1 MSKNDKS
8 IKSSIVITGH
18 INADFDCLAAIVAA
32 GKLYPGSTLIF
43 PGSQEKNLRNFYM
56 ESATYFFNFKNF
68 KEIDIDSVELLVVV
82 DTSRSPRI
90 SHVKPLLEKKGLRI
104 HIYDHHMES
113 ECDLNPEKIVKKPW
127 GSSVAI
133 LTHEIR
139 KKNLTLHQEEA
150 TILGIGIYEDTG
162 SFTFNSTTEHDF
174 EAAKWLLSQGMEL
187 DVITDLINREL
198 DAQQI
203 SLLGELLAGATN
215 HSIHNLDIV
224 ISEVSTE
231 DYVGDFSLL
240 VHKFMDIENIKVLF
254 ALARMN
260 DRVLLVARSKT
271 PDVDVG
277 SICSNFGG
285 GGHTYAASA
294 TIKNLTPAQVRDEL
308 FAMLYS
314 QINPSITIEKLM
326 SKRPVVIPR
335 NMTISKAVE
344 RMTQF
349 SLKGVPVVDSLE
361 NMRVVGILE
370 HNIADKALSHKL
382 GNVEVEVYMEQP
394 FSIVSTS
401 TSLFDVM
408 DIILGQK
415 QRLVPVV
422 DKNKVIAVI
431 TRTDLINLMVQ
442 DPARIPE
449 SLYPSKKQ
457 VRNIAG
463 TMRNRLPKDILRILE
478 TAGKLGEEL
487 GIEVYIVGGFVRDLI
502 LTRSN
507 LDLDLVVE
515 GDGISFAKRLGSL
528 LTGRVKA
535 HNKFKTAV
543 LILETG
549 QRVDVATARLEYYEY
564 PAALPTVELS
574 SIKMDLYRRDF
585 TINALAV
592 HLNPSNFGKLV
603 DFFGS
608 QRDIKERVLRVLHS
622 LSFVE
627 DPTRIM
633 RAIRFEQRFD
643 FTIGGQTSNLI
654 KNALKLKLFNKLS
667 GHRILHELKII
678 LMEEKVVPCLK
689 RLEELGILEA
699 INPLIK
705 LSANR
710 IKVLEELEKVVDWYG
725 RLYLE
730 PEISR
735 WRTFFLGI
743 CLGISKKNMWQIYQR
758 LSFSQRQER
767 EFVQMREAIFKA
779 SGQIINIKQDLAPSQ
794 IYEILSPV
802 PVEGILFIMARAEIE
817 NVKKNISKY
826 LTQLRNREIEVGGDD
841 LKDMGLE
848 PGPIYTALLTEV
860 KKACLDGIAR
870 TREDQLEFL
879 HKKVLSIKDKSNKG
893 VTGPLSGVINDR

>member
-1 MSKNDKS
+1 MSSNDNKIQS
-8 IKSSIVITGH
+8 KTVITGH

-32 GKLYPGSTLIF
+32 GKLYPEATLVF
-43 PGSQEKNLRNFYM
+43 PGSQEKNLRNFYI

-68 KEIDIDSVELLVVV
+68 KDIDIDSVELLVVV

-90 SHVKPLLEKKGLRI
+90 SHVQSLLEKENLRI
-104 HIYDHHMES
+104 HVYDHHMES
-113 ECDLNPEKIVKKPW
+113 QCDLNPEKIIKKPW

-139 KKNLTLHQEEA
+139 EKNLTLHQEEA
-150 TILGIGIYEDTG
+150 TILGVGIYEDTG

-198 DAQQI
+198 DGQQI
-203 SLLGELLAGATN
+203 SLLGELVSNAAT
-215 HSIHNLDIV
+215 HSIHNIDIV
-224 ISEVSTE
+224 ISEVSTP

-240 VHKFMDIENIKVLF
+240 VHKFMDIENVKILF

-260 DRVLLVARSKT
+260 DRVHLVARSKT
-271 PDVDVG
+271 PEVDVG
-277 SICSNFGG
+277 AICASFGG

-294 TIKNLTPAQVRDEL
+294 TIKDRTPAQVRDEL
-308 FAMLYS
+308 FALLYS

-335 NMTISKAVE
+335 NMTIAKAVE
-344 RMTQF
+344 KMTQY
-349 SLKGVPVVDSLE
+349 SLKGVPVVDSLD

-382 GNVEVEVYMEQP
+382 DTVEVEIYMQQT
-394 FSIVSTS
+394 FSTITK
-401 TSLFDVM
+401 TTPLFDVM
-408 DIILGQK
+408 DIILGRK

-422 DKNKVIAVI
+422 DKDKVMAVI

-449 SLYPSKKQ
+449 SLYPAKKQ
-457 VRNIAG
+457 VRNIANI
-463 TMRNRLPKDILRILE
+463 MRNRLPENILNILE
-478 TAGKLGEEL
+478 TAGRLAEEY
-487 GIEVYIVGGFVRDLI
+487 GIEVYIVGGFVRDII
-502 LTRSN
+502 LTRNN

-515 GDGISFAKRLGSL
+515 GEGISFAKKLADNLG
-528 LTGRVKA
+528 GRIKS

-543 LILETG
+543 IILPDG
-549 QRVDVATARLEYYEY
+549 QRIDVATARLEYYEY

-627 DPTRIM
+627 DPTRIL
-633 RAIRFEQRFD
+633 RAIRFEQRFG
-643 FTIGGQTSNLI
+643 FTIGGQTSRLI

-667 GHRILHELKII
+667 GYRILHELKII
-678 LMEEKVVPCLK
+678 LKEEKVLPCLN
-689 RLEELGILEA
+689 RLDELGILEA
-699 INPLIK
+699 VHPLLK
-705 LSANR
+705 LSSAR
-710 IKVLEELEKVVDWYG
+710 TKVLAELEKVLDWYE

-735 WRTFFLGI
+735 WKTFFLGM
-743 CLGISKKNMWQIYQR
+743 CLGISKKNMFQVYQR
-758 LSFSQRQER
+758 LSFSQSEER
-767 EFVQMREAIFKA
+767 EFVHMREAIFMA
-779 SGQIINIKQDLAPSQ
+779 SGRIINVKQELAPSK

-802 PVEGILFIMARAEIE
+802 PVEGILFIMARAERE
-817 NVKKNISKY
+817 NVKKNISQY
-826 LTQLRNREIEVGGDD
+826 LTIIRNKEIEVGGDD
-841 LKDMGLE
+841 LKDMGLV
-848 PGPIYTALLTEV
+848 PGPVYTDLLNEV
-860 KKACLDGIAR
+860 KMVCLDGVAR

-879 HKKVLSIKDKSNKG
+879 RKKVLSLREKSQSMT
-893 VTGPLSGVINDR
+893 TGPLFGKLNDM

>member
-1 MSKNDKS
+1 MPKSDKP
-8 IKSSIVITGH
+8 IKSKTVITGH

-32 GKLYPGSTLIF
+32 GKLYPGATLIF

-68 KEIDIDSVELLVVV
+68 REIDVDSVELLVVV

-90 SHVKPLLEKKGLRI
+90 SHIKPLLKKPGLRV
-104 HIYDHHMES
+104 HVYDHHMES
-113 ECDLNPEKIVKKPW
+113 RCDLEPEKIIKKPW

-139 KKNLTLHQEEA
+139 KESLTLLPEEA
-150 TILGIGIYEDTG
+150 TIMGIGLYEDTG

-174 EAAKWLLSQGMEL
+174 EAGKWLLSQGMEL
-187 DVITDLINREL
+187 EVITDLLNREL
-198 DAQQI
+198 TGQQI
-203 SLLGELLAGATN
+203 SLLGELLDGATT
-215 HSIHNLDIV
+215 HSIHNVDIV
-224 ISEVSTE
+224 ISEVSTP

-240 VHKFMDIENIKVLF
+240 VHKFMDIENIKILF
-254 ALARMN
+254 ALGRMN
-260 DRVLLVARSKT
+260 DRIHLVARSKT
-271 PDVDVG
+271 AEVDVG
-277 SICSNFGG
+277 AICTSFGG

-294 TIKNLTPAQVRDEL
+294 TIKDRTLAEVRDEL

-314 QINPSITIEKLM
+314 QVNPSITIEKLM
-326 SKRPVVIPR
+326 SKPPVAITR
-335 NMTISKAVE
+335 NMTISQAVE

-349 SLKGVPVVDSLE
+349 SLKGVPVVDNLE

-382 GNVEVEVYMEQP
+382 GDVEIEIYMQHP
-394 FSIVSTS
+394 FATVKTTS
-401 TSLFDVM
+401 SLYRVM
-408 DIILGQK
+408 EIILGLK

-422 DKNKVIAVI
+422 ENDRVIAVI
-431 TRTDLINLMVQ
+431 TRTDLINMMVQ

-449 SLYPSKKQ
+449 SLYPDKKQ
-457 VRNIAG
+457 VRNIG
-463 TMRNRLPKDILRILE
+463 NIMRNRLPKGILGILE
-478 TAGKLGEEL
+478 AAGRLAEQH
-487 GIEVYIVGGFVRDLI
+487 GIEVYIVGGFVRDII
-502 LTRSN
+502 LTRPN

-515 GDGISFAKRLGSL
+515 GDGIEFARKLASRLD
-528 LTGRVKA
+528 GRVKV

-543 LILETG
+543 LILPDG

-592 HLNPSNFGKLV
+592 HLNPASFGKLV

-608 QRDIKERVLRVLHS
+608 QRDIKDRTVRVLHA

-633 RAIRFEQRFD
+633 RAVRFEQRFD
-643 FTIGGQTSNLI
+643 FRIGGQTFNLI

-678 LMEEKVVPCLK
+678 LKEEEVMPCIE
-689 RLEELGILEA
+689 RLDELGILEA
-699 INPLIK
+699 IHPFLK
-705 LSANR
+705 LSSNR
-710 IKVLEELEKVVDWYG
+710 AQVMTELEKVIDWYR

-730 PEISR
+730 PEISV
-735 WRTFFLGI
+735 WKTFFLGL
-743 CLGISKKNMWQIYQR
+743 CLGISKGKMYQIYQR
-758 LSFSQRQER
+758 LNFSRREER
-767 EFVQMREAIFKA
+767 EFISMREAIFMA
-779 SGQIINIKQDLAPSQ
+779 AGRIMNIKHELRPSE

-802 PVEGILFIMARAEIE
+802 PIEGILFIMARAERE
-817 NVKKNISKY
+817 NVKRFISQY
-826 LTQLRNREIEVGGDD
+826 LTHLRAQEIEVGGDD
-841 LKDMGLE
+841 LKDLGLE
-848 PGPIYTALLTEV
+848 PGPVYTELLDEV
-860 KKACLDGIAR
+860 LLACLDGIAR

-879 HKKVLSIKDKSNKG
+879 KKKVACLDLPTSVNEEANGENKG
-893 VTGPLSGVINDR
+893 R